1 MSHRLAVAAVLITA
15 GLVAVALPAQ
25 AAGPAVALPATSAPC
40 VAIGFVHEHADAA
53 GVALAPDLARVLA
66 EARCARA
73 KAAAPRVAVSLHVD
87 DDVTAVAIAAPAA
100 DAAALADFA
109 AAFAAVPGSDDELAC
124 AIAAAALACDDAR
137 HVLPGGEL
145 AAAARAALCPQAL
158 APAGAASL
166 LALTPTAVRALAGA
180 PRRTLAGVAGDERP
194 ELRALARAAERTD
207 LPSRLAF
214 GQAGAGSVAAELVD
228 TVHRRVDQP
237 FVAAAFAVPMDL
249 DRAALAVALAVAR
262 DRAARRWQLRGSEL
276 RAGTP
281 FVDWSWLR
289 GDALVAFHRRG
300 LPPVR
305 LRPGEPAADAAAER
319 DATAAELR
327 ELLAD
332 LRRPVDEREIAG
344 ARTQVVAEVGCQLR
358 ADASDPATVA
368 LALRQALLRA
378 VRGIDAGAVAAV
390 TPAAA
395 TAALARVLDA
405 PACWRA
411 LLPTPSVALGWRPR

>member
-1 MSHRLAVAAVLITA
+1 
-15 GLVAVALPAQ
+15 
-25 AAGPAVALPATSAPC
+25 
-40 VAIGFVHEHADAA
+40 
-53 GVALAPDLARVLA
+53 
-66 EARCARA
+66 
-73 KAAAPRVAVSLHVD
+73 
-87 DDVTAVAIAAPAA
+87 
-100 DAAALADFA
+100 
-109 AAFAAVPGSDDELAC
+109 
-124 AIAAAALACDDAR
+124 
-137 HVLPGGEL
+137 
-145 AAAARAALCPQAL
+145 
-158 APAGAASL
+158 
-166 LALTPTAVRALAGA
+166 VRALAGA

-194 ELRALARAAERTD
+194 ELRVLARAAERTD

-332 LRRPVDEREIAG
+332 LRRPVDDREIGG